1 MVGKFHSCGYKFDRW
16 YDMVWM
22 EKMIGEHKS
31 PQESVRWFPEIR

>member
-31 PQESVRWFPEIR
+31 PQEPVWWFPEIR